1 MKSLREGTRTTIVKY
16 WWSSTHL
23 QLRTKCCLQNASSS
37 NYWNINNYRTIFG
50 NNYWSLT
57 WWEWNAFSMKQK
69 IASKLKALSG

>member
-50 NNYWSLT
+50 NNYWSL
-57 WWEWNAFSMKQK
+57 
-69 IASKLKALSG
+69 